1 LKHPLTASLANRYP
15 FSPFGKPAVSNLR
28 ASYRHQF
35 APDDRLRV
43 DLSGPGGQ
51 RLATGQIVN
60 MSPEGIAVD
69 LDGASLRLDPA
80 QPIAAHFAIPHG
92 LRRFALPAAV
102 VHIEATAGG
111 HRLGLRFLT
120 SGDSGARD
128 DRERALMLFLL
139 DEQRRD
145 LWRQRVLAGS

>member
-1 LKHPLTASLANRYP
+1 VN
-15 FSPFGKPAVSNLR
+15 NLR
-28 ASYRHQF
+28 TSYRHQF

-43 DLSGPGGQ
+43 DLSGAGGQ

-80 QPIAAHFAIPHG
+80 QPISAHFAIPHG
-92 LRRFALPAAV
+92 LRHFALPAAV
-102 VHIEATAGG
+102 IHVEATAGG
-111 HRLGLRFLT
+111 HRLGLRFL
-120 SGDSGARD
+120 SPHDYGARE
-128 DRERALMLFLL
+128 DREKALMLFLL